1 MLDTSDTSHNT
12 SSSSEPDEKP
22 KLREWEKHKAP
33 WLEEMKA
40 NQAKRT
46 STSPGPPSESRVKLT
61 PTGEPKIEDKEDL
74 IPPTEKEV
82 NIGYLCFSH
91 FRDRVYEA
99 YLISLF
105 KVSFQR
111 VASFGGRGGRV

>member
-1 MLDTSDTSHNT
+1 MLDTSDASHNT

-46 STSPGPPSESRVKLT
+46 STSPGPPGESKMKLT
-61 PTGEPKIEDKEDL
+61 PTGDLKSEEKEDVV
-74 IPPTEKEV
+74 PPVEKEV
-82 NIGYLCFSH
+82 NAL
-91 FRDRVYEA
+91 
-99 YLISLF
+99 LILLF
-105 KVSFQR
+105 LHVNWINQDSDSSKSILTKLR
-111 VASFGGRGGRV
+111 